1 MNKKYKALYV
11 AALAVPMLMTTGC
24 IEEVLPTNGI
34 VQSQLEGSSKA
45 TEALVW
51 AMPAHFNTVGTV
63 ATDLNYDWGEGSLL
77 CIRDAMTE
85 DVVRTQ
91 SGYNWYSAWST
102 VSDLGEQ
109 MIYGQFI
116 WNYYWA
122 QIVTANKVIE
132 AIDPATTNTDQLAQ
146 LGAGLCFR
154 AYSYLDM
161 ARWYEFLPNNYV
173 SAVNNYNNDVTGYT
187 VPILTEKT
195 TEAEARN
202 NPRATHDKMVE
213 FIRTDLENAVKAFK
227 SGSARTS
234 KSIPD
239 LYVAYGLLAR
249 LYLWDATY
257 HEEGL
262 PHAGSGTAAELYAK
276 AADYARLAI
285 GNSTPMT
292 QEEWL
297 STTSGFNTMAPSSWM
312 WGIQNMAEDRTVTSG
327 ILNWTSWQSNETTF
341 GYAQAGA
348 YLSIYSYTY
357 RRIND
362 RDFRKLAF
370 MAPQGSV
377 LAGREPVIDK
387 EFAAD
392 KLGEYFSLKFRPV
405 DGNMG
410 ESKVAAC
417 SAVPLMRVEEMYF
430 IEAEARA
437 HINPAEGKQKLEDFM
452 KTYRYATYKTEATS
466 VEDVVEEIIFQKR
479 IELWGEGRTFY
490 DIKRLNYSVDRAKAG
505 SNFTK
510 GADMYVTNGRPAWMN
525 CVIVRTEG
533 NNNEAVL
540 KWNNPDPS
548 GALKP
553 VS

>member
-1 MNKKYKALYV
+1 MNKKYKALY
-11 AALAVPMLMTTGC
+11 AAVLAAPLLLTTGC

-63 ATDLNYDWGEGSLL
+63 DTDIHYDWGEGSLL

-91 SGYNWYSAWST
+91 SGYNWYSPWST
-102 VSDLGEQ
+102 VESLDEGKVQ
-109 MIYGQFI
+109 AQFI

-122 QIVTANKVIE
+122 QVNTTNKTIE
-132 AIDPATTNTDQLAQ
+132 AIDPSTTNPDLLAQ

-154 AYSYLDM
+154 AYTYLDM

-173 SAVNNYNNDVTGYT
+173 SGVNNYGKDVTGYT

-195 TEAEARN
+195 TEEEARN

-213 FIRTDLENAVKAFK
+213 FIRTDLENAINALKK
-227 SGSARTS
+227 GSARTS
-234 KSIPD
+234 KAIPD
-239 LYVAYGLLAR
+239 LGVAYGLMAR

-262 PHAGSGTAAELYAK
+262 PHAGEGTAADLYSK
-276 AADYARLAI
+276 AAEYARLAI
-285 GNSTPMT
+285 GNNAPMT
-292 QEEWL
+292 QDQWL
-297 STTSGFNTMAPSSWM
+297 NPTTGFNTMTPSAWM
-312 WGIQNMAEDRTVTSG
+312 WGLQNMAEDRTVTSG

-341 GYAQAGA
+341 GYASAGA

-370 MAPQGSV
+370 VAPDGSV
-377 LAGREPVIDK
+377 LSGREQFIDP
-387 EFAAD
+387 EF
-392 KLGEYFSLKFRPV
+392 GEEMGAYFSLKFRPAE
-405 DGNMG
+405 GNME
-410 ESKVAAC
+410 ESKVGSC

-430 IEAEARA
+430 IEAEAKA
-437 HINPAEGKQKLEDFM
+437 HINAAEGKQLLEDFM
-452 KTYRYATYKTEATS
+452 KKYRYASYSTEATS
-466 VEDVVEEIIFQKR
+466 TDDVVEEIIFQKR
-479 IELWGEGRTFY
+479 IELWGEGRTFF
-490 DIKRLNYSVDRAKAG
+490 DIKRLNYSVDRTRAG

-510 GADMYVTNGRPAWMN
+510 GADTFVTNGRPAWMN

-533 NNNEAVL
+533 DNNQAIL
-540 KWNNPDPS
+540 QWNNPDPCNS
-548 GALKP
+548 LKP

>member
-11 AALAVPMLMTTGC
+11 AALAAPMLLTTGC
-24 IEEVLPTNGI
+24 IEETLPTNGI
-34 VQSQLEGSSKA
+34 VQSQLQSSSKA

-63 ATDLNYDWGEGSLL
+63 ATDLHYDWGEGS
-77 CIRDAMTE
+77 IMVVRDNMIE

-91 SGYNWYSAWST
+91 SGYNWYASWST
-102 VSDLGEQ
+102 ATGLDEGKATT
-109 MIYGQFI
+109 QFV

-122 QIVTANKVIE
+122 QIITANKVIE
-132 AIDPATTNTDQLAQ
+132 AIDPATTNPDQLAQ

-173 SAVNNYNNDVTGYT
+173 SGINSNGKDVTGLT
-187 VPILTEKT
+187 VPIMTEKT
-195 TEAEARN
+195 TEEEARN
-202 NPRATHDKMVE
+202 NPRATHEKMVE
-213 FIRTDLENAVKAFK
+213 FIRTDLEQAVKALK
-227 SGSARTS
+227 AGSARAS
-234 KSIPD
+234 KAIPD
-239 LYVAYGLLAR
+239 LNVAYGLLAR

-262 PHAGSGTAAELYAK
+262 PHAGAGTATDLYNK
-276 AADYARLAI
+276 AAEYARLAI
-285 GNSTPMT
+285 GSYTPMT
-292 QEEWL
+292 QNEWL
-297 STTSGFNTMAPSSWM
+297 NPTTGFNTMSSPAWM

-341 GYAQAGA
+341 GYASAGA

-370 MAPQGSV
+370 VAPEGSSLSGREQFIDAEFGEEMAPYQ
-377 LAGREPVIDK
+377 
-387 EFAAD
+387 
-392 KLGEYFSLKFRPV
+392 SLKFRPAE
-405 DGNMG
+405 GNMD
-410 ESKVAAC
+410 EPKVGAC
-417 SAVPLMRVEEMYF
+417 TAVPLMRVEEMF
-430 IEAEARA
+430 LIEAEAKA
-437 HINPAEGKQKLEDFM
+437 HVNAAEGKQLLEDFM
-452 KTYRYATYKTEATS
+452 KKYRYATYATNATS
-466 VEDVVEEIIFQKR
+466 SEEVVEEIIFQKR

-490 DIKRLNYSVDRAKAG
+490 DIKRLNYSVDRAKSG
-505 SNFTK
+505 SNFTR

-533 NNNEAVL
+533 DNNQAGRE
-540 KWNNPDPS
+540 WNNPDPS
-548 GALKP
+548 ETLKP